1 MAEFEGQSLHVVRLQ
16 AIVVIDDIIVGGTN
30 SPPVS
35 SLTDQVEVIPA
46 EKREWRKGVTKQGQ
60 TETIHYACLQKVSL
74 GAGRFVREPST
85 CCVCKP
91 DTLSWVL

>member
-1 MAEFEGQSLHVVRLQ
+1 MVRLQ
-16 AIVVIDDIIVGGTN
+16 AIVVIDDVIVGGTD

-35 SLTDQVEVIPA
+35 SLADQVEVIPA
-46 EKREWRKGVTKQGQ
+46 EKWGSGEKGSQSRVRLKQRQSG
-60 TETIHYACLQKVSL
+60 
-74 GAGRFVREPST
+74 GGRFIREPST